1 MNKETSIQKYIDEKK
16 ELYKLV
22 LQIID
27 DSEADDDTIF
37 QKLTNFLD
45 TDQYGKN
52 KSEHFLHLIS
62 NISVN
67 HHRRPNFFKR
77 RIILDIS
84 TKLKIILIDQI
95 ILQHLADF
103 QESTEGGINY
113 YFYPE
118 IDSIIKSGTINNIN
132 EENYKLQLKKEI

>member
-67 HHRRPNFFKR
+67 HHRRPNFFVK
-77 RIILDIS
+77 IKNILTITS
-84 TKLKIILIDQI
+84 KFHDQI
-95 ILQHLADF
+95 FSNVELFWIF
-103 QESTEGGINY
+103 QQN
-113 YFYPE
+113 
-118 IDSIIKSGTINNIN
+118 
-132 EENYKLQLKKEI
+132 